1 MHLSLYDS
9 LRGAHYTFARNV
21 KYSGGLQS
29 FIEVPIRPNPI
40 TLAHCKMLPAI
51 PIQDIGSKGF
61 FPNRSVVNLIL
72 RAKDV

>member
-1 MHLSLYDS
+1 MIPPVELTTLLLEMSNT
-9 LRGAHYTFARNV
+9 G
-21 KYSGGLQS
+21 SGGLKS

-51 PIQDIGSKGF
+51 PLQDIGSKGF
-61 FPNRSVVNLIL
+61 SPNRSVVNLIL